1 MDLQLHKEVLV
12 NSTRRVRLS
21 NNPTVLHQLVE
32 WVLAWVVPSLVDWL
46 ALLLDT
52 PYRKRWKVTT
62 VLVMPTLPQRNLEAM
77 CLLTVPPNLTSEALT
92 QAAVATLGATADRQV
107 ATTVG
112 KQLSLNSLRI
122 FPNEFSHSRNTCR
135 DGFI

>member
-1 MDLQLHKEVLV
+1 MDRQWHKEVLV
-12 NSTRRVRLS
+12 SSTRRVRHS

-52 PYRKRWKVTT
+52 PYRKQWKVTM
-62 VLVMPTLPQRNLEAM
+62 VPAMPTQPQRNLVAM
-77 CLLTVPPNLTSEALT
+77 CLLTALHNLTSETLT
-92 QAAVATLGATADRQV
+92 QAVVATRGATADRLV

-112 KQLSLNSLRI
+112 KPLSYKALRI
-122 FPNEFSHSRNTCR
+122 FLNEFSHARNTCR
-135 DGFI
+135 DGCI